1 MYIAVMASHGGSIL
15 QAVIDACE
23 NGTLA
28 AEISLVI
35 SNNSNAVALTR
46 AQKHGIATLH
56 LSARTHA
63 NAEELDNT
71 LTAALTEA
79 KADWVLLAGY
89 MKKLGP
95 QTLEAY
101 RNRILNVHPALLP
114 KYGGQGFYGRN
125 VHQAVLDAGDTES
138 GATVHLVED
147 QYDTGPILSQVRVQ
161 VKPNDSVESLEER
174 VKTAERNLIV
184 ATLMELGV
192 QRAARKIG

>member
-23 NGTLA
+23 DGTVA
-28 AEISLVI
+28 AEVCLVI
-35 SNNSNAVALTR
+35 SNNSDAAALTR

-63 NAEELDNT
+63 NADELDK
-71 LTAALTEA
+71 ALTEALVEA
-79 KADWVLLAGY
+79 KADWLLLAGY

-101 RNRILNVHPALLP
+101 HNRILNTHPGLLP
-114 KYGGQGFYGRN
+114 KYGGQGFFGRN
-125 VHQAVLDAGDTES
+125 VHQAVLDAGDAES

-161 VKPNDSVESLEER
+161 VKSNDSVESLEER
-174 VKTAERNLIV
+174 VKSAERKLIV

-192 QRAARKIG
+192 QRAARKTG